1 MVDEVIHLASGFQ
14 VAGFSHVIASM
25 WSTDDKVC
33 VEMTGK
39 FYKQLKDGY
48 AVQANN
54 GAVAAAVHDS
64 IMEIRATWRRYPLLW
79 APYVHLGA

>member
-1 MVDEVIHLASGFQ
+1 

-25 WSTDDKVC
+25 WSTDVEVC
-33 VEMTGK
+33 VEMAGK
-39 FYKQLKDGY
+39 AYERLKDGY

-64 IMEIRATWRRYPLLW
+64 IMEIRAVWRRD
-79 APYVHLGA
+79 